1 MSEYS
6 SVDVEA
12 LNEDQAAA
20 ELKRLSAE
28 ISKHD
33 TRYYADD
40 DPEISDGDYDAL
52 RQRNDRIER
61 RFPYLVRDDSP
72 SKKVGVK
79 VSRGFEKVKH
89 AVPMLSLGNAFSD
102 EDVVDF
108 DERVRRF
115 LSLEKS
121 AKLDFTA
128 EPKIDGLSISI
139 RYENGKLVQAA
150 TRGDG
155 AEGENVTQNVLT
167 IDELPKQIVAND
179 FPDVFEVRGE
189 IYMSNSD
196 FAALNEKQI
205 QVKGKVFANPRN
217 AAAGSLRQLDVSIT
231 KQRPLKLFAYAWGEV
246 AGGVDG
252 LPSDTQSGMFK
263 ALERWG
269 FPVNPLTK
277 VCSSA
282 DEMIA
287 HYKMIEE
294 QRASLGYD
302 IDGVVYKVDRLDYQE
317 RLGFRSRAPR
327 WAIAHKFPA
336 EKATT
341 IIEGI
346 DIQVGRTGA
355 LTPVARLL
363 PVTVGGVV
371 VSNATLHNKD
381 YIEGKGQNGE
391 QLRGGHDLRVGDT
404 VTIQRAGDV
413 IPQIV
418 DVDISKRPSDAK
430 PFEFPTRC
438 PICDSHVTREINEK
452 TKKKDAVSRCSGGL
466 ACSAQVLER
475 LKHFVSRGAFDIDGM
490 GDKVIDEFYELGLI
504 KTLPDIFT
512 LEQRDVENELS
523 KIANREGWGK
533 TSAQNLFEAINAS
546 RKVELARLIY
556 GLGIR
561 HVGETTGRMLARYYG
576 NVEAFSNAMKLV
588 AADKQGAEYRALI
601 DIDGLGEAVANSLAD
616 FFAEEHNVS
625 VFDRLLEQLDVQDV
639 EAVEETSP
647 VSGKTVVF
655 TGKLEKMSRSEAK
668 AMAERLG
675 AKVSGSVSAKTDLLV
690 AGPGAGS
697 KLKKAESLGVKVV
710 SEDGWFELID

>member
-1 MSEYS
+1 MNAFER
-6 SVDVEA
+6 VDVEA
-12 LNEDQAAA
+12 LNEDQATQ
-20 ELKRLSAE
+20 ELERLAFE
-28 ISKHD
+28 IAKHD
-33 TRYYADD
+33 KRYYGDD
-40 DPEISDGDYDAL
+40 DPEISDGDYDVL
-52 RQRNDRIER
+52 RGRNERIET

-72 SKKVGVK
+72 SKRVGTK
-79 VSRGFEKVKH
+79 VSRGFEKVTH
-89 AVPMLSLGNAFSD
+89 AVAMLSLGNAFND
-102 EDVVDF
+102 QDVVDF

-121 AKLDFTA
+121 ADLAFTA

-139 RYENGKLVQAA
+139 RYEDGKLVQAA

-155 AEGENVTQNVLT
+155 SEGENVTQNILT
-167 IDELPKQIVAND
+167 IEELPKDIVASD
-179 FPDVFEVRGE
+179 FPRVFEVRGE

-205 QVKGKVFANPRN
+205 QLSGKVFANPRN

-231 KQRPLKLFAYAWGEV
+231 KQRPLKLFAYAWGDV
-246 AGGVDG
+246 TN
-252 LPSDTQSGMFK
+252 LPSDTQSGMFE

-302 IDGVVYKVDRLDYQE
+302 IDGVVYKVDRLDYQA

-341 IIEGI
+341 IIESI

-381 YIEGKGQNGE
+381 YILGKGQNGE
-391 QLRGGHDLRVGDT
+391 ELRGGHDLRIGDT

-418 DVDISKRPSDAK
+418 DVDIAKRPDNAK
-430 PFEFPTRC
+430 PYEFPTLC
-438 PICDSHVTREINEK
+438 PICDSHVTREMNEK
-452 TKKKDAVSRCSGGL
+452 TKKIDAVSRCSGGL

-475 LKHFVSRGAFDIDGM
+475 LKHFVARGAFDIDGM
-490 GDKVIDEFYELGLI
+490 GDKVIDELFEIGMV

-512 LEQRDVENELS
+512 LEHRDNDNELS

-533 TSAQNLFEAINAS
+533 TSAQNLFEAINSS

-561 HVGETTGRMLARYYG
+561 HVGETTGRMLARHYG
-576 NVEAFSNAMKLV
+576 NVETFSAAMKLV
-588 AADKQGAEYRALI
+588 AADKEGAEYRALI
-601 DIDGLGEAVANSLAD
+601 DIDGLGDAVANSLAD

-625 VFDRLLEQLDVQDV
+625 VVDRLLEQLDVQDV
-639 EAVEETSP
+639 EAVEDTSP

-675 AKVSGSVSAKTDLLV
+675 AKVSGSVSVKTDLLV

-697 KLKKAESLGVKVV
+697 KL
-710 SEDGWFELID
+710 